1 MEDALN
7 LAIELEKV
15 ILSQVHFPVLN
26 LHGFFN
32 GLLQVDDYLIC
43 SLGLNVLIDVTIS
56 ADGVQLHDIDSLKM
70 IKKLYF

>member
-32 GLLQVDDYLIC
+32 GLLQVDDNLIS
-43 SLGLNVLIDVTIS
+43 SLGLNVLIDVAIS
-56 ADGVQLHDIDSLKM
+56 ADGVQLYDIDSLKR
-70 IKKLYF
+70 